1 MYRTGE
7 TPARLWLYE
16 AATLSPL
23 RGGADYR
30 DRFTRENLS
39 IQRQIDKEIGA
50 VIEET
55 FNLLDEFRWTAK
67 FEDLAVETVSTRV
80 LRPNRGP

>member
-1 MYRTGE
+1 MPERQAISTAVDMYRSGE

-30 DRFTRENLS
+30 DRFTRKNLS
-39 IQRQIDKEIGA
+39 IQR
-50 VIEET
+50 
-55 FNLLDEFRWTAK
+55 
-67 FEDLAVETVSTRV
+67 
-80 LRPNRGP
+80 